1 LRFSIEGRPAYSIL
15 KVWLERGESITV
27 EPGAFVFHRG
37 DVEVSTGTQGVLR
50 AIARRIAGGESL
62 FLNTFKA
69 RSGVAEVWVAPST
82 PGDIALIEL
91 SGAVYVKDECYLA
104 HTGDVKLSVGWRG
117 LTGLIAEG
125 ELVWLKAEGRGKVFV
140 NTYGGLEVV
149 ELKPGEKAV
158 VDNGHIVAMDPT
170 VKWSAGLLG
179 GVKTQAFGG
188 EGIVLHLEGPGR
200 VWIQTRTL
208 PLFARLIA
216 KYVGRLVQK
225 K

>member
-1 LRFSIEGRPAYSIL
+1 MRFSIEGRPAYSML
-15 KVWLERGESITV
+15 KVWLERGESITA

-37 DVEVSTGTQGVLR
+37 EVEVSTGTQGVLG
-50 AIARRIAGGESL
+50 AIARRIAGGESP

-69 RSGVAEVWVAPST
+69 KSRVAEVWVAPSS
-82 PGDIALIEL
+82 PGDIAVIEL

-104 HTGDVKLSVGWRG
+104 HAGDVKLTAGWRG

-125 ELVWLKAEGRGKVFV
+125 ELLWLKAEGNGLVFV

-149 ELKPGEKAV
+149 ELGSREKAV

-170 VKWSAGLLG
+170 VNWRPGLLG

-188 EGIVLHLEGPGR
+188 EGLVLHLEGPGR
-200 VWIQTRTL
+200 IWIQTRTL
-208 PLFARLIA
+208 PLFARLLS
-216 KYVGRLVQK
+216 KYVRKLTPK

>member
-15 KVWLERGESITV
+15 KVWLERGESITA

-37 DVEVSTGTQGVLR
+37 DVEVSTGTQGVLG
-50 AIARRIAGGESL
+50 AIARRLAGGESL

-82 PGDIALIEL
+82 PGDISVVEL
-91 SGAVYVKDECYLA
+91 SGAVYIKDECYLA
-104 HTGDVKLSVGWRG
+104 HAGDVKLTAGWRG

-125 ELVWLKAEGRGKVFV
+125 ELVWLKAEGRGLVFV

-149 ELKPGEKAV
+149 ELGPGEKAT

-170 VKWSAGLLG
+170 VKWKVGLLG

-188 EGIVLHLEGPGR
+188 EGVVLHLEGPGR
-200 VWIQTRTL
+200 IWIQTRTL

-216 KYVGRLVQK
+216 KYVGKLVK
-225 K
+225 KK

>member
-15 KVWLERGESITV
+15 KVWLERGESITA

-37 DVEVSTGTQGVLR
+37 EVEVSTGTQGLLSAV
-50 AIARRIAGGESL
+50 ARRIAGGESL

-69 RSGVAEVWVAPST
+69 KSGVAEVWVAPSS
-82 PGDIALIEL
+82 PGDIAVIEL
-91 SGAVYVKDECYLA
+91 SGAIYIKDECYLA
-104 HTGDVKLSVGWRG
+104 HAGDVKLTVGWRG

-125 ELVWLKAEGRGKVFV
+125 ELVWLKAEGGGLVFV

-149 ELKPGEKAV
+149 ELGPQEKAV
-158 VDNGHIVAMDPT
+158 VDNGHVVAMDPT
-170 VKWSAGLLG
+170 VNWRPGLLG

-208 PLFARLIA
+208 PLFARLLF
-216 KYVGRLVQK
+216 KYVRKLMLK